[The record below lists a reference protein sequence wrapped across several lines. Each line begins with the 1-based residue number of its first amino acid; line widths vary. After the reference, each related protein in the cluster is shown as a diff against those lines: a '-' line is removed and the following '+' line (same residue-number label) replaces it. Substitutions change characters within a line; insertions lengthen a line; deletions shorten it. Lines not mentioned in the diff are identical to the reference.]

1 MSRNKQAPPPVAM
14 QQGSDDCCQK
24 KCIHNGLRVFVV
36 LGTVAITAT
45 VYLTVFGNRAGYD
58 IDPASWLPGSPEG
71 DPSLGTVGRHQQWLP
86 VDGEEIGHGLSL
98 TIVNNLISGSDWDTY
113 FNTYITEWDNG
124 SPDAVT
130 LKIRSMDYDPT
141 CRGVLRAMKVCNGNY
156 GPTNWNGVNQV
167 LLKDEYIVSS
177 SEFENLFYVC
187 WVGCSHCE
195 QTSLHMLTFLR
206 PAFSCQDE

>member
-1 MSRNKQAPPPVAM
+1 MSRNKQASSPTAM
-14 QQGSDDCCQK
+14 QQQQGSDDYCQTK
-24 KCIHNGLRVFVV
+24 CCIHNSLRVFVV
-36 LGTVAITAT
+36 LGTVAVTAT
-45 VYLTVFGNRAGYD
+45 VYFTVFGKRAGYD
-58 IDPASWLPGSPEG
+58 NIDPASWLPGSPES

-86 VDGEEIGHGLSL
+86 VDGEGGHGLSL

-130 LKIRSMDYDPT
+130 LKVRSMDYDPT

-156 GPTNWNGVNQV
+156 GPTDWNGVNQV

-177 SEFENLFYVC
+177 SEF
-187 WVGCSHCE
+187 
-195 QTSLHMLTFLR
+195 
-206 PAFSCQDE
+206 

>member
-1 MSRNKQAPPPVAM
+1 
-14 QQGSDDCCQK
+14 
-24 KCIHNGLRVFVV
+24 
-36 LGTVAITAT
+36 
-45 VYLTVFGNRAGYD
+45 
-58 IDPASWLPGSPEG
+58 
-71 DPSLGTVGRHQQWLP
+71 
-86 VDGEEIGHGLSL
+86 
-98 TIVNNLISGSDWDTY
+98 
-113 FNTYITEWDNG
+113 
-124 SPDAVT
+124 
-130 LKIRSMDYDPT
+130 MDYDPT

>member
-1 MSRNKQAPPPVAM
+1 MSRNKQASSPTAM
-14 QQGSDDCCQK
+14 QQQQGSDDYCQTK
-24 KCIHNGLRVFVV
+24 CCIHNSLRLFVV
-36 LGTVAITAT
+36 IGTVAITAT
-45 VYLTVFGNRAGYD
+45 VYFTIFGKRAGYD
-58 IDPASWLPGSPEG
+58 NIDPASWLPGSPEG

-86 VDGEEIGHGLSL
+86 VDGGGEETTKHGLSL

-130 LKIRSMDYDPT
+130 LQVRSMDYDPT

-156 GPTNWNGVNQV
+156 GPTDWNGVNQV

-177 SEFENLFYVC
+177 SEF
-187 WVGCSHCE
+187 
-195 QTSLHMLTFLR
+195 
-206 PAFSCQDE
+206 